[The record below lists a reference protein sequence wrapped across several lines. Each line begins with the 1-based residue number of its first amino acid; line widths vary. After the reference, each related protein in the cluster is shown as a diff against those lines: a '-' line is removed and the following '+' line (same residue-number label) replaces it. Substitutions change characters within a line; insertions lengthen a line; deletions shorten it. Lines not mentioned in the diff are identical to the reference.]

1 MSIILLLFVLLLSIL
16 SLVYS
21 NGGGSVSVTAS
32 VRGKKYTVDAS
43 TVEEFTE
50 KVETLAGLEVGQ
62 NSVLFRGKVLNPED
76 KLEEIGVASGDVLMV
91 VKGKKRLPK
100 VDNVSTSLTGETSS
114 SSSSSSTTTT
124 TPSSKGLNGMGFP
137 GMGNIGDIPGM
148 ENVSPED
155 LKKTMAAM
163 DNLLDSNYLDEY
175 FSNDEQLEKSRQQ
188 ILSNLDQYES
198 MMPGFKD
205 QMKDIVTDPEKWK
218 EAMTQARSQLTKLK
232 SQRDEMRK
240 KTDTNTTNQST
251 NESVDDVDEDE

>member
-1 MSIILLLFVLLLSIL
+1 
-16 SLVYS
+16 
-21 NGGGSVSVTAS
+21 
-32 VRGKKYTVDAS
+32 
-43 TVEEFTE
+43 
-50 KVETLAGLEVGQ
+50 
-62 NSVLFRGKVLNPED
+62 
-76 KLEEIGVASGDVLMV
+76 MV
-91 VKGKKRLPK
+91 VKGKKRVASK
-100 VDNVSTSLTGETSS
+100 IDNDSSFQTSLPDDSS
-114 SSSSSSTTTT
+114 SSSSSSS
-124 TPSSKGLNGMGFP
+124 PSKLGGSMGFP
-137 GMGNIGDIPGM
+137 GMSGSMTDMPGM

-205 QMKDIVTDPEKWK
+205 QMKDIVGDPEKWK

-240 KTDTNTTNQST
+240 TGQQTDTQPTST
-251 NESVDDVDEDE
+251 SDSVDDVDEDE

>member
-1 MSIILLLFVLLLSIL
+1 MSISILFALLVLSIVT
-16 SLVYS
+16 LVYG
-21 NGGGSVSVTAS
+21 NGSISVTAS
-32 VRGKKYTVDAS
+32 VRGKKYSVDAS

-50 KVETLAGLEVGQ
+50 KVETLAGLEAGQ

-76 KLEEIGVASGDVLMV
+76 KLEEIGVAAGDVLMV
-91 VKGKKRLPK
+91 VKGKKRVPSK
-100 VDNVSTSLTGETSS
+100 VDNVMGTSTSLTGEPSS
-114 SSSSSSTTTT
+114 SSPTTT
-124 TPSSKGLNGMGFP
+124 SKGLSGMGFP

-240 KTDTNTTNQST
+240 QTNQPS
-251 NESVDDVDEDE
+251 NESVDDVDEEE